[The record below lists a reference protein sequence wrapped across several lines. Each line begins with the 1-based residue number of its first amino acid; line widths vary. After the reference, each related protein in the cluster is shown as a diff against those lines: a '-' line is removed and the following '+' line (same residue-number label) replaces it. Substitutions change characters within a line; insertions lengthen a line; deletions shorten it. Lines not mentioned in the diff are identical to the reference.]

1 MKGLILDTSMAM
13 EWFAQD
19 GLPEALAKR
28 SLLDD
33 HVALVPHLWRFEV
46 TSVVSRWRRQG
57 KISEADATWLI
68 RELMQL
74 PFAIVDEGDPETI
87 VNLALAHDLSTYDAT
102 YLHVAM
108 TTGEPLATL
117 DRQLQRAAKAVG
129 VACL

>member
-1 MKGLILDTSMAM
+1 MKGFILDTSMAM
-13 EWFAQD
+13 EWFAD
-19 GLPEALAKR
+19 APAPGALERR

-46 TSVVSRWRRQG
+46 MNVVNIWRRRQ
-57 KISEADATWLI
+57 IVSEAEGAWIL
-68 RELMQL
+68 REAMQV

-87 VNLALAHDLSTYDAT
+87 VTLALAHDLSTYDAT

-117 DRQLQRAAKAVG
+117 DRGLQRAAESVG

>member
-1 MKGLILDTSMAM
+1 MNGLILDTSMAM
-13 EWFAQD
+13 EWFAID
-19 GLPEALAKR
+19 ALPEALKKR

-33 HVALVPHLWRFEV
+33 HFVLVPHLWRFEV
-46 TSVVSRWRRQG
+46 SNVVWRWRRQE
-57 KISEADATWLI
+57 KITQAGATWLLG
-68 RELMQL
+68 ELMRL
-74 PFAIVDEGDPETI
+74 PFAVVEEGDPETI

-117 DRQLQRAAKAVG
+117 DRQLQRAAESVG